1 MPIATDLCLLLTEA
15 ETTQEYFATM
25 VGKANSPITQRLNTN
40 ISMTATPRPMKP
52 SVPKKLARSTNQTR
66 TQNGENYWTDALRL
80 SELRYRRLFET
91 AQDGILILD
100 AKSGEITDV
109 NPFLIDLLDYPFE
122 ELRGRKLW
130 KIGQFKDIAANRA
143 ALEKLQQNEYI
154 RYENLPLRRK
164 DGKQI
169 QVEFVSNVYWVEED
183 KVIQCNIRGMT
194 ARAEKRNDSDSHLA
208 ALELANSTKDAWL
221 VAHSQNLRAPL
232 TAMASMLG
240 LMELGHKLA
249 SVRPLHEKPSDFDEL
264 AFRHVRRNFQ
274 RLVHFFNELSDLTG
288 QSPLQIESN
297 PPGAK
302 TSAATSSNSANG
314 KL

>member
-1 MPIATDLCLLLTEA
+1 M
-15 ETTQEYFATM
+15 
-25 VGKANSPITQRLNTN
+25 KASILKEPT
-40 ISMTATPRPMKP
+40 
-52 SVPKKLARSTNQTR
+52 RSTDQTS
-66 TQNGENYWTDALRL
+66 TQSREDYSAEARRI

-100 AKSGEITDV
+100 ANSGEIMDV

-130 KIGQFKDIAANRA
+130 EIGQFKDIAANRSA
-143 ALEKLQQNEYI
+143 FETLQQNEYI

-169 QVEFVSNVYWVEED
+169 QVEFVSNVYWVEAD
-183 KVIQCNIRGMT
+183 KVIQCNIRDIT
-194 ARAEKRNDSDSHLA
+194 ARAEMRNDSDSYLA

-221 VAHSQNLRAPL
+221 IAHSQNLRAPL
-232 TAMASMLG
+232 SAMASMLG

-249 SVRPLHEKPSDFDEL
+249 SVRPLHETPSDFDE
-264 AFRHVRRNFQ
+264 AGFQYVRRNLQ
-274 RLVHFFNELSDLTG
+274 RLVGFFNELSDLTG
-288 QSPLQIESN
+288 QSPLQLESSQHC
-297 PPGAK
+297 GAK
-302 TSAATSSNSANG
+302 IAVAAATNSTNR